1 MAITIYLDD
10 ITVSPREWYEGLEV
24 KIEARVGNFNAPCG
38 ECEARLFV
46 GLSSSST
53 CDCGSIPND
62 YNPFDHIDI
71 DQGDIT
77 CGGERTFTFY
87 HTVTRDDIDLIN
99 DGVYR
104 CFALLSGGMRPTMC
118 YEKSSVSVAEEPAEG
133 KIKWYDAPA
142 ELESGVVADI
152 YVDVENIGSSDG
164 DFTLKLIDTD
174 SETVIDTDTIG
185 ILAAGSSAFGR
196 HLTGTMPS
204 KNWNLMLELW
214 RAE

>member
-10 ITVSPREWYEGLEV
+10 ITLSTREWYVGLNV
-24 KIEARVGNFNAPCG
+24 RIDAVVGNFNMPCG

-62 YNPFDHIDI
+62 YNPFDHTDI
-71 DQGDIT
+71 DQGDIP

-87 HTVTRDDIDLIN
+87 HTVTQGDIDLIN

-104 CFALLSGGMRPTMC
+104 CFALLSGGMRGMC
-118 YEKSSVSVAEEPAEG
+118 YEKTSVSVAEEPAEG
-133 KIKWYDAPA
+133 KIKWREFPD

-164 DFTLKLIDTD
+164 DFTLKLIDAD
-174 SETVIDTDTIG
+174 SETVIDTDPIG
-185 ILAAGSSAFGR
+185 ILTPGASAFGR
-196 HLTGTMPS
+196 HLTGTMPT
-204 KNWNLMLELW
+204 KNWNLSIELW
-214 RAE
+214 RAS